1 LPKSKLK
8 KKDKDLIYK
17 LYKEENFP
25 QKNLAQ
31 LYDTSQ
37 STISNVIKQKRYEEN
52 VKELKDIIIK
62 AAEKGFEDAA
72 KEKLEKSKNLL
83 EDSRH
88 GQSLLE

>member
-37 STISNVIKQKRYEEN
+37 STISNIIKEKKYEE
-52 VKELKDIIIK
+52 KELKD
-62 AAEKGFEDAA
+62 
-72 KEKLEKSKNLL
+72 KNLL
-83 EDSRH
+83 TDSRYN
-88 GQSLLE
+88 QNLLN